1 MSSKVGL
8 ALAGGGLEG
17 AVWEI
22 GALRALDEALEGI
35 DFGDLRIYVGVSA
48 GGFIAANL
56 ANGLTTTQMCRAIV
70 KHEPGEHPFI
80 SETFLTPAFGVLARG
95 AARVPRLLYEALRKY
110 LENPRDRSLI
120 DSLTRLGRALP
131 VGVFDN
137 EPIREYLESIYT
149 RPGRSDDFRRL
160 RRPLRVVAVDLDSGE
175 PVRFGEPGFDQVPI
189 SRAVQASTA
198 LPGLYPPVE
207 IEGRY
212 YVDGVLVKTLHA
224 SVALDAGAELVICV
238 NPIVPVDT
246 RRAVEEGVMRRGRLI
261 HRGWP
266 AVMSQTFRTL
276 IHSRL
281 VAGMSSYQG
290 RFGGADVVLL
300 EPRRDD
306 YRMFFNNIFS
316 FASRKDVCDHAY
328 RATRRDLLRRRSE
341 LEPILARHGI
351 RLRTEILE
359 AERDLWETVGVVEER
374 PKRPCT
380 AVLGDLDRLL
390 DRLETAVEQRSP

>member
-1 MSSKVGL
+1 
-8 ALAGGGLEG
+8 
-17 AVWEI
+17 
-22 GALRALDEALEGI
+22 
-35 DFGDLRIYVGVSA
+35 
-48 GGFIAANL
+48 
-56 ANGLTTTQMCRAIV
+56 
-70 KHEPGEHPFI
+70 
-80 SETFLTPAFGVLARG
+80 
-95 AARVPRLLYEALRKY
+95 
-110 LENPRDRSLI
+110 
-120 DSLTRLGRALP
+120 
-131 VGVFDN
+131 
-137 EPIREYLESIYT
+137 
-149 RPGRSDDFRRL
+149 
-160 RRPLRVVAVDLDSGE
+160 
-175 PVRFGEPGFDQVPI
+175 
-189 SRAVQASTA
+189 
-198 LPGLYPPVE
+198 
-207 IEGRY
+207 
-212 YVDGVLVKTLHA
+212 
-224 SVALDAGAELVICV
+224 
-238 NPIVPVDT
+238 
-246 RRAVEEGVMRRGRLI
+246 
-261 HRGWP
+261 
-266 AVMSQTFRTL
+266 MSQTFRTL